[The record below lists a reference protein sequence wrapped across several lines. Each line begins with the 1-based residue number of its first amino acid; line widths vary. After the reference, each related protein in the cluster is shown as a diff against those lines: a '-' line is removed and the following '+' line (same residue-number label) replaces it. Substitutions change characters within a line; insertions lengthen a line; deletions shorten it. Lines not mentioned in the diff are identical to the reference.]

1 MFTHHVFFWLK
12 NKTTDTNK
20 EDLLAGLQSLAAIKP
35 KIMIHIGVKAS
46 TNRPVIDT
54 SYDFSLLLIFN
65 NLEEQ
70 ESYQVHQI
78 HQEFVK
84 NCQHLWEKVT
94 IYDSVDAV

>member
-12 NKTTDTNK
+12 DKTNDTDR
-20 EDLLAGLQSLAAIKP
+20 EALLKGLQSLAAIEP

-70 ESYQVHQI
+70 ESYQVHPI

-94 IYDSVDAV
+94 IYDSVDAM

>member
-12 NKTTDTNK
+12 NKISDANR
-20 EDLLAGLQSLAAIKP
+20 EDLLKGLQTLAAIEP
-35 KIMIHIGVKAS
+35 KTLIQIGVKAS

-65 NLEEQ
+65 NLQEQ
-70 ESYQVHQI
+70 ENYQVDPI

-84 NCQHLWEKVT
+84 NCQHLWEKVL
-94 IYDSVDAV
+94 IYDSVDTA

>member
-12 NKTTDTNK
+12 DKTSDTDKVN
-20 EDLLAGLQSLAAIKP
+20 LLKGLQSLAAIEP

-46 TNRPVIDT
+46 TSRPVIDT

-65 NLEEQ
+65 DLKDQ
-70 ESYQVHQI
+70 ESYQVHPI

-94 IYDSVDAV
+94 IYDSVDAE

>member
-1 MFTHHVFFWLK
+1 MFTHHVFFWLR
-12 NKTTDTNK
+12 NKISDADK
-20 EDLLAGLQSLAAIKP
+20 EELLAGLQSLAAIEP

-70 ESYQVHQI
+70 ESYQVHPI
-78 HQEFVK
+78 HQDFVK

-94 IYDSVDAV
+94 IYDSVDVV

>member
-12 NKTTDTNK
+12 DKTSDTDKVN
-20 EDLLAGLQSLAAIKP
+20 LLKGLQSLAAIEP

-46 TNRPVIDT
+46 TSRPVIDT

-65 NLEEQ
+65 DLEDQ
-70 ESYQVHQI
+70 ESYQVHPI

>member
-12 NKTTDTNK
+12 DKTNDTDR
-20 EDLLAGLQSLAAIKP
+20 EALLKGLQSLAAIEP

-70 ESYQVHQI
+70 ESYQVHPI

>member
-12 NKTTDTNK
+12 NKISDADR
-20 EDLLAGLQSLAAIKP
+20 EDLLKGLQTLAAIEP
-35 KIMIHIGVKAS
+35 KTLIHIGVKAS

-65 NLEEQ
+65 NLQEQ
-70 ESYQVHQI
+70 ESYQVDTI

-84 NCQHLWEKVT
+84 NCQHLWEKVL
-94 IYDSVDAV
+94 IYDSVDAA

>member
-12 NKTTDTNK
+12 NKTSGTDR
-20 EDLLAGLQSLAAIKP
+20 EALLKGLQSLAAIEP

-54 SYDFSLLLIFN
+54 SYDFSLLMIFN
-65 NLEEQ
+65 NLEDQ
-70 ESYQVHQI
+70 ESYQAHPI

-94 IYDSVDAV
+94 IYDSVDAM

>member
-12 NKTTDTNK
+12 DKTNDTDR
-20 EDLLAGLQSLAAIKP
+20 EALLKGLQSLAAIEP

-70 ESYQVHQI
+70 ESYQVHPI

-94 IYDSVDAV
+94 IYDSVDAE

>member
-12 NKTTDTNK
+12 DKTNDTDKVN
-20 EDLLAGLQSLAAIKP
+20 LLKGLQSLAAIEP

-65 NLEEQ
+65 DLKDQ
-70 ESYQVHQI
+70 ESYQVHPV
-78 HQEFVK
+78 HQKFVE
-84 NCQHLWEKVT
+84 NCAHFWEKVT
-94 IYDSVDAV
+94 IYDSVDAS

>member
-12 NKTTDTNK
+12 DKTNDTDR
-20 EDLLAGLQSLAAIKP
+20 EALLKGLQSLAAIEP

-70 ESYQVHQI
+70 ESYQAHPI

>member
-12 NKTTDTNK
+12 NKSNNADR
-20 EDLLAGLQSLAAIKP
+20 EDLLNGLQSLAAIGP

-54 SYDFSLLLIFN
+54 TYDFSLLLIFN
-65 NLEEQ
+65 NLEDQ
-70 ESYQVHQI
+70 ESYQVHPL
-78 HQEFVK
+78 HQEFVR

-94 IYDSVDAV
+94 IYDSVDVA

>member
-12 NKTTDTNK
+12 NKISDADR
-20 EDLLAGLQSLAAIKP
+20 EDLLKGLQTLAAIEP
-35 KIMIHIGVKAS
+35 KTLIQIGVKAS

-65 NLEEQ
+65 NLQEQ
-70 ESYQVHQI
+70 ESYQVDPI

-84 NCQHLWEKVT
+84 NCQHLWEKVL
-94 IYDSVDAV
+94 IYDSVDAA

>member
-1 MFTHHVFFWLK
+1 MFTHHVFFWLR
-12 NKTTDTNK
+12 NKISDADR
-20 EDLLAGLQSLAAIKP
+20 EDLLAGLQTLAAIEP
-35 KIMIHIGVKAS
+35 KISIHIGVKAS

-54 SYDFSLLLIFN
+54 SYDFSLLMIFN

-70 ESYQVHQI
+70 ESYQIHPT

-94 IYDSVDAV
+94 IYDSVDAA

>member
-12 NKTTDTNK
+12 NKISDADR
-20 EDLLAGLQSLAAIKP
+20 EDLLKGLQTLAAIEP
-35 KIMIHIGVKAS
+35 QNLIHIGIKAT

-65 NLEEQ
+65 NLKEQ
-70 ESYQVHQI
+70 ESYQVHAV

-94 IYDSVDAV
+94 IYDSVDAA

>member
-12 NKTTDTNK
+12 NKISDADR
-20 EDLLAGLQSLAAIKP
+20 EDLLKGLQTLTAIEP
-35 KIMIHIGVKAS
+35 KVLVHIGVKAS

-54 SYDFSLLLIFN
+54 TYDFSLLLVFN
-65 NLEEQ
+65 DLEEQ
-70 ESYQVHQI
+70 ESYQVHPI

-94 IYDSVDAV
+94 IYDSVDAA

>member
-12 NKTTDTNK
+12 NKISDADR
-20 EDLLAGLQSLAAIKP
+20 EDLLTGLQTLTSIEP
-35 KIMIHIGVKAS
+35 KISIHIGVKAS

-65 NLEEQ
+65 NPEEQ
-70 ESYQVHQI
+70 ENYQVHPV

-84 NCQHLWEKVT
+84 NCAHLWEKVT

>member
-12 NKTTDTNK
+12 NKISDADK
-20 EDLLAGLQSLAAIKP
+20 EDLLAGLQTLAAIQP
-35 KIMIHIGVKAS
+35 KISIHIGVKAN

-54 SYDFSLLLIFN
+54 TYDFSLLLIFN
-65 NLEEQ
+65 NPEEQ
-70 ESYQVHQI
+70 ESYQVHPV

-94 IYDSVDAV
+94 IYDSVDA